1 MGRAGNWG
9 LPVRL
14 ARMLHE
20 VKDINVLARIEV
32 RSGTGWNAR
41 HTPTLDP
48 ERIDTWARP
57 LCILNDT
64 GVAM

>member
-20 VKDINVLARIEV
+20 VQDINVLARIEV
-32 RSGTGWNAR
+32 RSGTGWNAH
-41 HTPTLDP
+41 HTPTLDQ
-48 ERIDTWARP
+48 A
-57 LCILNDT
+57 
-64 GVAM
+64 